1 MMEAQV
7 KALSKEIKSTFIRYR
22 HKLLLDKGVIIQL
35 YKAVLTESYYLS
47 SIKWAVFRKRSR
59 IRYQFRLKVPVPGY
73 PNYIIGLNFEQDEE
87 FLLLALGN
95 FLKNLFLEQSVYS
108 DYSLAYT
115 RADEAS
121 ALKTY
126 VRIIRG
132 FGRVKCLLFFDFSAS
147 MLRIS
152 VNRLLTKLKPF
163 LHPYIYN
170 LTQSYLELPVIN
182 ERTGADIR
190 WDMKVENGLEG
201 FPPVGSEA
209 ANVLFNFYLDELDK
223 SVQKAFPGLEYV
235 RYKSGVVIPIYSE
248 SDICNSE
255 FDLDQFTNLYEEL
268 NLACSTRTVCAGGKA
283 VEFVGGLLFVDLLGY
298 VNVIEV
304 TESEP

>member
-1 MMEAQV
+1 MEAQV
-7 KALSKEIKSTFIRYR
+7 KALSKEIKSKFIRDR
-22 HKLLLDKGVIIQL
+22 HKFSLDKGVIIQL

-47 SIKWAVFRKRSR
+47 SLKWAVFRKRSR
-59 IRYQFRLKVPVPGY
+59 IRYQFRLRVPVPGH
-73 PNYIIGLNFEQDEE
+73 PNYILGINFEKDEE
-87 FLLLALGN
+87 FQFDDNFLGLALGN
-95 FLKNLFLEQSVYS
+95 FLKNLFREQSVYS

-126 VRIIRG
+126 VRILCG

-147 MLRIS
+147 MQRIS
-152 VNRLLTKLKPF
+152 VNRLLTKLKPL
-163 LHPYIYN
+163 LHTYIYN

-190 WDMKVENGLEG
+190 WDIMKVENGLEG
-201 FPPVGSEA
+201 FPVASEA
-209 ANVLFNFYLDELDK
+209 ANVLLNFYLDELDK
-223 SVQKAFPGLEYV
+223 SVQKAFPELEYV

-255 FDLDQFTNLYEEL
+255 FDLNYRR
-268 NLACSTRTVCAGGKA
+268 S
-283 VEFVGGLLFVDLLGY
+283 
-298 VNVIEV
+298 
-304 TESEP
+304 

>member
-1 MMEAQV
+1 
-7 KALSKEIKSTFIRYR
+7 
-22 HKLLLDKGVIIQL
+22 
-35 YKAVLTESYYLS
+35 
-47 SIKWAVFRKRSR
+47 
-59 IRYQFRLKVPVPGY
+59 
-73 PNYIIGLNFEQDEE
+73 
-87 FLLLALGN
+87 
-95 FLKNLFLEQSVYS
+95 
-108 DYSLAYT
+108 
-115 RADEAS
+115 
-121 ALKTY
+121 
-126 VRIIRG
+126 
-132 FGRVKCLLFFDFSAS
+132 